1 MAAARFALC
10 TTALAVAGLVITG
23 DTDAAAPTIEADGD
37 NLVATVGARGN
48 VIFTNGAQVQR
59 EARLLPSSLL
69 AAWQYR
75 LGAQH

>member
-23 DTDAAAPTIEADGD
+23 DVDAAAPTIEADGD
-37 NLVATVGARGN
+37 NLVATVTGD
-48 VIFTNGAQVQR
+48 VIFTNGAQVPVTQLQS

-69 AAWQYR
+69 AAW
-75 LGAQH
+75 